1 MTKRAVGIGL
11 AALLISSLARADE
24 PGAPAPQDAAP
35 AKGASAT
42 SVEVAGD
49 LPKTGALTVAD
60 LEALG
65 PESAKWTLHGKTYAV
80 VGVPL
85 WKVLDKFGF
94 SAGPMSKTMKPSE
107 KRAGWKKVLV
117 ATARDGF
124 QAVFSC
130 AELFPTLGRT
140 RALLVFKMDGMPLPA
155 ETGPMRIA
163 VLSDKEPSRSVYA
176 VAKLQVYD
184 LGSVSEGN
192 R

>member
-1 MTKRAVGIGL
+1 MSKRAIGVCL
-11 AALLISSLARADE
+11 AALLVSSLARADE
-24 PGAPAPQDAAP
+24 PDSAAPKDVAAP
-35 AKGASAT
+35 AKASSAT
-42 SVEVAGD
+42 SVEIAGD
-49 LPKTGALTVAD
+49 LPQTGALTVAD

-94 SAGPMSKTMKPSE
+94 SAGPMSKAMKPSE

-140 RALLVFKMDGMPLPA
+140 RPLLVFKMDGVPLPA
-155 ETGPMRIA
+155 DTGPMRIA
-163 VLSDKEPSRSVYA
+163 VLSDKEPSRSVFA
-176 VAKLQVYD
+176 VGKLQIYD
-184 LGSVSEGN
+184 LGSAKP
-192 R
+192 